1 MWPRDC
7 GSLTIWLFTA
17 ACEGPILWIF
27 PRPTTDHSPPL
38 PARAAA
44 ADAAS
49 ASDDVKSHFVCFV
62 PTALTKGNWRWRV
75 ADGSLTLAA
84 DSASASDDVKYHF
97 VCFVHVDGG
106 CSVHADF
113 VLADFVR
120 VDGGSPQ
127 GAGGREGPPPA
138 N

>member
-1 MWPRDC
+1 MVWPRDC

-38 PARAAA
+38 PVL
-44 ADAAS
+44 ADAA
-49 ASDDVKSHFVCFV
+49 
-62 PTALTKGNWRWRV
+62 G
-75 ADGSLTLAA
+75 
-84 DSASASDDVKYHF
+84 SASASDDVKYHF

-113 VLADFVR
+113 VHVGFVHVDVRFVR